1 MSISRLPFAIALLLA
16 LSLPGYAA
24 EDVRIVGVGLIE
36 VLELDFTPA
45 PNPQIGNKGIVKVE
59 AGKNPRQLLVTGLA
73 KGTTSL
79 IVSKQDGSI
88 GKKLLYSV
96 TPGDLTPT
104 VLKIRKLLQDV
115 EGITVEAMDGQV
127 VIDGEVLTAA
137 DKLRVT
143 KVASGYENVLDLTT
157 VSKLAR

>member
-1 MSISRLPFAIALLLA
+1 M
-16 LSLPGYAA
+16 
-24 EDVRIVGVGLIE
+24 
-36 VLELDFTPA
+36 
-45 PNPQIGNKGIVKVE
+45 
-59 AGKNPRQLLVTGLA
+59 
-73 KGTTSL
+73 
-79 IVSKQDGSI
+79 
-88 GKKLLYSV
+88 
-96 TPGDLTPT
+96 
-104 VLKIRKLLQDV
+104 LKIRKLLQDV